1 MLEHAETVAAWREV
15 LGLCRLRSDE
25 TVAILTKREAN
36 PRNVEAARHAV
47 IDLGAQH
54 FCMEPHIGR
63 TPLFANGP
71 AMDALRSVDLV
82 IDFLGIHLLRGGEQ
96 EALARAGTRVL
107 YAVEPPETLIRLLPT
122 LEDKQRVKA
131 AEACLKSASTMTATS
146 DAGTDL
152 TVDIGEYPI
161 LCEYGFSDEPGHWD
175 HWGAGFIATWP
186 NEGSARGTVVIDRGD
201 IIFPFKDYVRTPIR
215 LRIEKG
221 YIRDIEGEFDA
232 DFLRE
237 YVRQFNDDEA
247 YAVSHL
253 GWGLQPRARWTAL
266 GLLDKGQTNGN
277 DGRAFYGNFLF
288 STGPNTDA
296 GGRRDTHCHLDV
308 PMRRCSVSVDGR
320 PMTVNGDVVAEGQ
333 RIHVRGRL
341 EA

>member
-1 MLEHAETVAAWREV
+1 MTVGHAETVAAWREV
-15 LGLCRLRSDE
+15 LGLCRLHSDE

-36 PRNVEAARHAV
+36 PRNVEAAKHAV

-54 FCMEPHIGR
+54 FCLEPHIAR
-63 TPLFANGP
+63 TPLMANKP
-71 AMDALRSVDLV
+71 AMDALRAVDLV

-96 EALARAGTRVL
+96 EDLARAGTRIL
-107 YAVEPPETLIRLLPT
+107 YAVEPPETLIRLMPT

-175 HWGAGFIATWP
+175 HWGAGFVATWP

-201 IIFPFKDYVRTPIR
+201 IIFPFKDYVQTPIR
-215 LRIEKG
+215 LRIDKG
-221 YIRDIEGEFDA
+221 YIRDIEGDFDA
-232 DFLRE
+232 DFLAE
-237 YVRQFNDDEA
+237 YMRQFNDDEA

-266 GLLDKGQTNGN
+266 GLLDKAQTNGN
-277 DGRAFYGNFLF
+277 DGRAFYGNFMF

-320 PMTVNGDVVAEGQ
+320 PMTVKGDVVAEGQ
-333 RIHVRGRL
+333 R
-341 EA
+341 A

>member
-1 MLEHAETVAAWREV
+1 MSVGHAETVAAWREV

-47 IDLGAQH
+47 TDLGAQH
-54 FCMEPHIGR
+54 FCLEPHLGR
-63 TPLFANGP
+63 ASLFANQP
-71 AMDALRSVDLV
+71 AMDALRAVDLV
-82 IDFLGIHLLRGGEQ
+82 IDFLGLHLLRGGEQ

-107 YAVEPPETLIRLLPT
+107 YAVEPPETLIRLMPT
-122 LEDKQRVKA
+122 LDDKRRVKA
-131 AEACLKSASTMTATS
+131 AEACLKGASTLTAVS

-186 NEGSARGTVVIDRGD
+186 NERSARGTVVIDRGD
-201 IIFPFKDYVRTPIR
+201 IIFPFKSYVQTPIR
-215 LRIEKG
+215 LTIEKG
-221 YIRDIEGEFDA
+221 YIRDIAGDFDA

-237 YVRQFNDDEA
+237 YMRQFNDDEA

-266 GLLDKGQTNGN
+266 GLLDKAQTNGN
-277 DGRAFYGNFLF
+277 DGRAFYGNFMF

-296 GGRRDTHCHLDV
+296 GGKRDTHCHLDV

-320 PMTVNGDVVAEGQ
+320 PMTIKGDVVAEGQ
-333 RIHVRGRL
+333 K
-341 EA
+341 A

>member
-1 MLEHAETVAAWREV
+1 MSVGHAETVAAWRDV
-15 LGLCRLRSDE
+15 LGLCRLQSDE

-36 PRNVEAARHAV
+36 PRNVEAAKHAV
-47 IDLGAQH
+47 TDLGAQY
-54 FCMEPHIGR
+54 FCLEPHIGR
-63 TPLFANGP
+63 TSLFDTKP

-96 EALARAGTRVL
+96 EALAKAGTRVL
-107 YAVEPPETLIRLLPT
+107 YAVEPPETLIRLMPT
-122 LEDKQRVKA
+122 IEDKRRVKA
-131 AEACLKSASTMTATS
+131 AEACLKGASTMTATS

-152 TVDIGEYPI
+152 TVNLGEYPI

-201 IIFPFKDYVRTPIR
+201 IIFPFKDYVQSPIR
-215 LRIEKG
+215 LTIEKG
-221 YIRDIEGEFDA
+221 YIRDIAGDFDA

-237 YVRQFNDDEA
+237 YMRQFKDDEA

-253 GWGLQPRARWTAL
+253 GWGLQPRAQWTAL
-266 GLLDKGQTNGN
+266 GLLDKAQTNGN
-277 DGRAFYGNFLF
+277 DGRAFYGNFMF

-296 GGRRDTHCHLDV
+296 GGRRDTRCHMDI
-308 PMRRCSVSVDGR
+308 PMRHCSVSVDGR
-320 PMTVNGDVVAEGQ
+320 PMTVKGEVVAEGQ
-333 RIHVRGRL
+333 K
-341 EA
+341 A

>member
-1 MLEHAETVAAWREV
+1 MTVGHAETVAAWREV

-36 PRNVEAARHAV
+36 PRNVEAAKHAV

-54 FCMEPHIGR
+54 FCLEPHIGR
-63 TPLFANGP
+63 TPLMANKP

-96 EALARAGTRVL
+96 EDLARAGTRIL
-107 YAVEPPETLIRLLPT
+107 YSVEPPETLIRLIPT

-152 TVDIGEYPI
+152 TVNIGEYPI

-175 HWGAGFIATWP
+175 HWGAGFVATWP

-201 IIFPFKDYVRTPIR
+201 IIFPFKDYVQTPIR
-215 LRIEKG
+215 LRIDKG
-221 YIRDIEGEFDA
+221 YIRDIDGDFDA

-237 YVRQFNDDEA
+237 YIQQFNDDEA

-277 DGRAFYGNFLF
+277 DGRAFYGNFMF

-320 PMTVNGDVVAEGQ
+320 PMTVKGDVVAEGQ
-333 RIHVRGRL
+333 R
-341 EA
+341 A